1 MSFPPIFEVVIGLM
15 LIYYLLG
22 AVVSMITQMVMES
35 AGARGAILEKYLKQ
49 TVGDKAAELT
59 DLPQIKALRPIRYAN
74 WWHAFSAGTAQK
86 KVEIIPVD
94 TLVDAFFDLSGL
106 TAQGSLSAGEL
117 TSLINKLPDSDGKR
131 ALLGWIQQ
139 GVTAISD
146 LRIRTR
152 AYFAGVLNQ
161 AASAFKARARS
172 LVILA
177 SIALTLL
184 FGIDSIQLGKNLWSD
199 AGLHSVAAQQAAAST
214 SQPETAPDLNA
225 LIEQLGVLSSKIG
238 WWRPENIPVSVA
250 SISWLPF
257 ALVKLAGLSITAIA
271 VSQGSSFW
279 YDVMRRAAGRS
290 ATPPADPSEASGA
303 AG

>member
-15 LIYYLLG
+15 LVYYLLG

-35 AGARGAILEKYLKQ
+35 AGARGTILENYLQQ
-49 TVGDKAAELT
+49 TFGDKAAELT
-59 DLPQIKALRPIRYAN
+59 DLPQIKALRPIRYSN
-74 WWHAFSAGTAQK
+74 WWHVFGAGTVQK

-94 TLVDAFFDLSGL
+94 TLVDAFFDLSGV
-106 TAQGSLSAGEL
+106 TAQGSLSAAEL
-117 TSLINKLPDSDGKR
+117 TSLINKLPDSDAKR

-146 LRIRTR
+146 LRSRTR
-152 AYFAGVLNQ
+152 AYFGGVLNQ

-177 SIALTLL
+177 SFALTLI
-184 FGIDSIQLGKNLWSD
+184 FGIDSIQLGKVLWSD
-199 AGLHSVAAQQAAAST
+199 ATLRDAAAQQSDAST
-214 SQPETAPDLNA
+214 SQPETTPDLNA
-225 LIEQLGVLSSKIG
+225 IIQQLGVIASKFG
-238 WWRPENIPVSVA
+238 WWRPENLPA
-250 SISWLPF
+250 TATALSWLPF
-257 ALVKLAGLSITAIA
+257 ALMKLAGLCITAIA

-290 ATPPADPSEASGA
+290 ATPPVDPAD
-303 AG
+303 AGGPAG